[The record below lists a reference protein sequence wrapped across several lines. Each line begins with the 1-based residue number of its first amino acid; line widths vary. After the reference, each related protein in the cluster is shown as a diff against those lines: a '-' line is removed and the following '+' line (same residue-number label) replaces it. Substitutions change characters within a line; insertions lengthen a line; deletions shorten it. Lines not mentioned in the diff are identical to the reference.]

1 MAVSK
6 VKIASIIGVTDKLDD
21 VIRLCGQTQYFHPD
35 DALFVFIPIPESS
48 LPLQTRILIQTS
60 SRS

>member
-35 DALFVFIPIPESS
+35 DALSFYSD
-48 LPLQTRILIQTS
+48 TRKFTTFTDANPY
-60 SRS
+60 